1 MDKNNKRRA
10 PRHLV
15 YSLTFLYLV
24 FILMSSF
31 FQTSS
36 KQSNTKTE
44 CETNETND
52 SDVVLIKNSK
62 ISVIKKSTKHISINF
77 DLINKNVQLNNIIDF
92 PVFKLIYD
100 LNQDIYDLLD
110 FKIIDSNTAV
120 LFALYKNL
128 LKDLGGRQRY
138 MYAKI
143 TKKNQGDKVFFETV
157 PIYVDKDNLP
167 FPVPDKA
174 YQSCFINTTIFHI
187 ISPSYV
193 KYTQNVIF
201 DEPEF
206 TSTIITRVIASF
218 IKKIY
223 LRTKEFIEKM

>member
-1 MDKNNKRRA
+1 
-10 PRHLV
+10 
-15 YSLTFLYLV
+15 
-24 FILMSSF
+24 MSSF

-36 KQSNTKTE
+36 KQNNTTPE
-44 CETNETND
+44 CESNETNN

-62 ISVIKKSTKHISINF
+62 ICVIKKNSKHLSVNF
-77 DLINKNVQLNNIIDF
+77 DLINKNVQLNNMIDF

-100 LNQDIYDLLD
+100 LNQDIYDFLD
-110 FKIIDSNTAV
+110 FKIIDPNNAV

-138 MYAKI
+138 MYAHI
-143 TKKNQGDKVFFETV
+143 TKDKIDDDKVCFQTK
-157 PIYVDKDNLP
+157 PIYVDKDKLP
-167 FPVPDKA
+167 FTVPDKA
-174 YQSCFINTTIFHI
+174 YQSCFINTTIFQI

-206 TSTIITRVIASF
+206 TSTIMTRVIASF

>member
-1 MDKNNKRRA
+1 
-10 PRHLV
+10 
-15 YSLTFLYLV
+15 
-24 FILMSSF
+24 MSSF
-31 FQTSS
+31 FQSSS
-36 KQSNTKTE
+36 KQKNNTTTE
-44 CETNETND
+44 CESNEKNN
-52 SDVVLIKNSK
+52 SEVVLIKNSK
-62 ISVIKKSTKHISINF
+62 ICIIKKNSKHLSVTF
-77 DLINKNVQLNNIIDF
+77 DLINNNVPLNNIIDF

-100 LNQDIYDLLD
+100 LNQDIYDFLD

-138 MYAKI
+138 MYARI
-143 TKKNQGDKVFFETV
+143 TKKNQGDKVFFETI
-157 PIYVDKDNLP
+157 PIYLDKDKLP
-167 FPVPDKA
+167 YTVPDKA

-187 ISPSYV
+187 ISPSHV

-201 DEPEF
+201 DEAEF
-206 TSTIITRVIASF
+206 TSTIMTRVVASF

>member
-1 MDKNNKRRA
+1 
-10 PRHLV
+10 
-15 YSLTFLYLV
+15 
-24 FILMSSF
+24 MSSF
-31 FQTSS
+31 FQSTS
-36 KQSNTKTE
+36 KEKVIPVTE
-44 CETNETND
+44 HENNEKNNF
-52 SDVVLIKNSK
+52 DVVLIKNSK
-62 ISVIKKSTKHISINF
+62 ICVIKKNSKHLSVNF
-77 DLINKNVQLNNIIDF
+77 DLINKNVQLNNMIDF

-100 LNQDIYDLLD
+100 LNQDIYDFLD

-143 TKKNQGDKVFFETV
+143 TKDKIDDDKVCFQTK
-157 PIYVDKDNLP
+157 PMYISKDKLP
-167 FPVPDKA
+167 YTVPDKA
-174 YQSCFINTTIFHI
+174 YQTCFTNTTIFHI
-187 ISPSYV
+187 LSPSHV

-206 TSTIITRVIASF
+206 TSTIMTRVVASF